1 MHFGLQ
7 SRGLRLPQKFVSGV
21 IDNLR
26 DMCVSEEV
34 GKAIS
39 ALCCIFD
46 ISSTTP
52 FREKLTTLTD
62 FLQNLLGFMGMLD
75 MQVVM
80 QVLLHL
86 RM

>member
-1 MHFGLQ
+1 M
-7 SRGLRLPQKFVSGV
+7 
-21 IDNLR
+21 IDTLR

-39 ALCCIFD
+39 TLCCIFD
-46 ISSTTP
+46 ISSTTS

-62 FLQNLLGFMGMLD
+62 FLQKSLGFISMLD

-80 QVLLHL
+80 QVLLQL